1 MTNTVLLAL
10 YNFVPISHSEP
21 DPDVHLHFYLP
32 PDSKAG
38 TYPEKL
44 YVITQLTLPGEI
56 PSIGNG
62 QLDTNKGDNSNSII
76 LIKSVGQIG
85 SSKMDSRRFRKESA
99 ATTAVR
105 SPVKGMLLVKKERQ
119 QRNNNL
125 AMELEHK
132 SGELLKLLPQNLH
145 I

>member
-44 YVITQLTLPGEI
+44 NVITQLTLPGEI

-62 QLDTNKGDNSNSII
+62 QLDTKKGDNSKSII
-76 LIKSVGQIG
+76 LIKSVGRV
-85 SSKMDSRRFRKESA
+85 MKEFA

-105 SPVKGMLLVKKERQ
+105 SPVKGILLVKKEQQ
-119 QRNNNL
+119 QRNNL
-125 AMELEHK
+125 AMEVEQK
-132 SGELLKLLPQNLH
+132 SGELLC